1 MFNLLSVC
9 LPHIAN
15 RKSRSYPLY
24 LSFTVSVSLSPLLS
38 SRLKFFLLVNYQFNC
53 SYLQTNLHLLG
64 TCFCSDLSFSVSL
77 SLSLSLCLSLSLVK
91 CLDLICA
98 LSWTKTLLAFL
109 LRLNV
114 AVPFAQ
120 FFCLAM
126 SKCDILLIDQHIFAP
141 IRTTKH
147 NGNGKLI
154 NQTDNH

>member
-77 SLSLSLCLSLSLVK
+77 SLSCK
-91 CLDLICA
+91 MFGLDMCSFLDENIVSISFEIKRGCA
-98 LSWTKTLLAFL
+98 
-109 LRLNV
+109 
-114 AVPFAQ
+114 
-120 FFCLAM
+120 FC
-126 SKCDILLIDQHIFAP
+126 SILLFSDV
-141 IRTTKH
+141 
-147 NGNGKLI
+147 
-154 NQTDNH
+154 